1 MSFFTLPWR
10 KTRAPL
16 SSAAWLASGR
26 MDQAWVDAAMADYR
40 RSLERVRSLAKG
52 GSIVLYDGRRP
63 ESTADPVRRARA
75 LCQIHFTEA
84 IACRDSV
91 LIACP
96 CKGPVIRGG
105 TVTWGSVLTR
115 AGERVRDLSVATVH
129 AACGELRLTHVDLRE
144 VDIISLSDFTLKL
157 GT

>member
-26 MDQAWVDAAMADYR
+26 MDQAWVDGELADYR
-40 RSLERVRSLAKG
+40 RFLERVSSLANG

-63 ESTADPVRRARA
+63 ASTADPVGRART
-75 LCQIHFTEA
+75 LCQLDFAEA

-96 CKGPVIRGG
+96 CKGLVIRDG
-105 TVTWGSVLTR
+105 TVTWGSMLTR

-129 AACGELRLTHVDLRE
+129 AAYGELRLTHLDLRE
-144 VDIISLSDFTLKL
+144 VDIVSLSDFTLRL
-157 GT
+157 RN